1 MKRATTLFSL
11 IVFFTLLA
19 GCGTAKNL
27 SGGAPMDIK
36 EFSFQHTA
44 SEATD
49 CYRFEL
55 NRSDGEVHLYA
66 EELFYN
72 GRIVDTAVDE
82 NLLARIGEL
91 AGTLGVADWDGF
103 DKTAKRGSDGSSFTL
118 NITLTDGSTI
128 SAHGSNR
135 FPDNYSLLY
144 AEVNALY
151 VELMELYGTYAEGD
165 ELP

>member
-11 IVFFTLLA
+11 IVLFALLS
-19 GCGTAKNL
+19 GCGSTKNL

-36 EFSFQHTA
+36 EFSFRHTA
-44 SEATD
+44 SEATN

-55 NRSDGEVHLYA
+55 KRSEGEVHLYA

-151 VELMELYGTYAEGD
+151 VELMELYGTYTEGD

>member
-1 MKRATTLFSL
+1 MKLATTLFSL
-11 IVFFTLLA
+11 ILFFALLA
-19 GCGTAKNL
+19 GCGTDNNL
-27 SGGAPMDIK
+27 SGGTPMDIK
-36 EFSFQHTA
+36 EFSFHHTA
-44 SEATD
+44 SVATD

-55 NRSDGEVHLYA
+55 KRSDGEVHLYA
-66 EELFYN
+66 EELFLN
-72 GRIVDTAVDE
+72 GRIVDTEVDE
-82 NLLARIGEL
+82 NLLARLGEL

-103 DKTAKRGSDGSSFTL
+103 DKTSKRGSDGSSFTL

-151 VELMELYGTYAEGD
+151 VELMELYGTYTEGD